1 MENRQLN
8 FDVARGGVQHRLSVC
23 VGDTKSRTVTA
34 RFFSGS
40 EPVPLTAAY
49 LRGLRADGKQI
60 YAACTVEDGAATYTF
75 TTSDLSVGG
84 TLMCEFDLHN
94 GDAVMTS
101 PRFAVLCGKPVYTGE
116 GAEGSNEYAAYIA
129 ALLKLENL
137 TVTAEAGD
145 TAAATVTV
153 GDTAVQLHFVLPKG
167 EDGYTPERGVDYWT
181 QEDKNAINN
190 DLTDFVNSANVSIQ
204 YAVKTAAAAK
214 AEANAATDAANAA
227 IADLQ
232 AKADAGDFNGA
243 KGDKGEKGDK
253 GDKGDK
259 GEQGAPGYTP
269 VKGLD
274 YWTPTEEAAM
284 DAAKTAANDAADNAS
299 VAEAAASYAAS
310 MADEAAS
317 SASISAQNADAA
329 AGEARAKAAELQAK
343 ADAGDFDGAD
353 GYTPMRGTD
362 YWTDADKAAI
372 NADIAAQV
380 AGKVDKIDGKGL
392 STNDYT
398 DADKA
403 AVAGLRTPFAHI
415 GDIEITES
423 GTKIAVQD
431 NLALRMAVVLI
442 TVPDGSPALN
452 VEFKFDDNNT
462 ATRYCS
468 NLNSGRVSV
477 ELKNG
482 IPWLDY
488 SFIKGADTSSQTAL
502 GMPNNA
508 FRAYATYAA
517 KKITRMRIIGM
528 NNAELLAGSKFE
540 IYGVTV

>member
-60 YAACTVEDGAATYTF
+60 YAACTVEGSAATYTF

-181 QEDKNAINN
+181 KNDEDAMTAAK
-190 DLTDFVNSANVSIQ
+190 NSAARAAGNANSAAETANG
-204 YAVKTAAAAK
+204 YALEAQDAARNANAAAAK
-214 AEANAATDAANAA
+214 
-227 IADLQ
+227 LQ

-243 KGDKGEKGDK
+243 PGAKGDK
-253 GDKGDK
+253 GDKGD
-259 GEQGAPGYTP
+259 P
-269 VKGLD
+269 
-274 YWTPTEEAAM
+274 
-284 DAAKTAANDAADNAS
+284 
-299 VAEAAASYAAS
+299 
-310 MADEAAS
+310 
-317 SASISAQNADAA
+317 
-329 AGEARAKAAELQAK
+329 
-343 ADAGDFDGAD
+343 GAD
-353 GYTPMRGTD
+353 GYTPVRGTD

-392 STNDYT
+392 SANDYTDADKAKVGLVKKPIYVKQVESVGYFFNPETGTEYFDRTIATDPDAGKKYDFFLCESDFGIGDMVRLTVSQSDAFHLYAYLPQAKSTILFSYVNDEGAADADLKFDVTITDDFADKVDKVDGKGLSTNDYT

-403 AVAGLRTPFAHI
+403 AVKKVISGEIHTPVRGTDYWTAE
-415 GDIEITES
+415 DI
-423 GTKIAVQD
+423 A
-431 NLALRMAVVLI
+431 A
-442 TVPDGSPALN
+442 
-452 VEFKFDDNNT
+452 
-462 ATRYCS
+462 
-468 NLNSGRVSV
+468 
-477 ELKNG
+477 
-482 IPWLDY
+482 
-488 SFIKGADTSSQTAL
+488 IKGYVDTAIL
-502 GMPNNA
+502 GGA
-508 FRAYATYAA
+508 W
-517 KKITRMRIIGM
+517 
-528 NNAELLAGSKFE
+528 
-540 IYGVTV
+540 